1 MTSDRS
7 VTTPHLNVGFWG
19 SAPQAGVRHP
29 APILHTRAMRFP
41 HRTQGATLIVS
52 VLFVMLILAVIM
64 AVTAQVTL
72 STRRS
77 SADQQRILA
86 ARYAAESGVAQ
97 VQSRL
102 RAMKSLLD
110 ASSIAP
116 TVGDPVV
123 EARIRDLCGVSVLPA
138 PTAAGAVVCTFPDT
152 GLSGNAARVGIFDLA
167 VSADDFADQGF
178 RRTTATDRAR
188 FWMTMFSGQAAT
200 EYSGTGGDGSTYR
213 VAYGLTPT
221 ELRRY
226 AESEYR
232 LYFTVPSVTAHGI
245 TPLATQ
251 RLQVRASGGSSVSTY
266 LRIGRGSFAR
276 YALFT
281 NHHFQSAGAEA
292 DGQRINFTG
301 RTLFSGPVHTNQ
313 HFLFEGNPDPA
324 GQPVFWGPV
333 TSAGCPT
340 GGIGP
345 VTAPD
350 GTVGE
355 GCTVTAQAGAF
366 FDSTAQTFVG
376 QDAMTPSPDAPVS
389 GDNAPQF
396 NNTVTWNSDY
406 EPLPTSNQYQN
417 AAAIQGGLHLSGD
430 VTELQLYRDII
441 AGQEVQRIT
450 YTQGGTTVNLSYGP
464 GGALRR
470 LDPSGTWV
478 AALRDPDGS
487 IGSTGTPATFNG
499 VISVEGGRIQNLN
512 GGPNAAQPL
521 PAGASIASFAGV
533 TVAASG
539 DVDITSSLRYTEPPC
554 SGENTGAAPA
564 PCDNLA
570 ARNILGVYS
579 SQGDVNL
586 ISPRS
591 CPGGDGTCPSL
602 GEDPE
607 INAVLMASQGAV
619 QVRGFDQGAP
629 LGRVK
634 LIGGVIENY
643 YGAFGRFNDSGPTN
657 GYGRNFIYDQRTA
670 DGFAPPFFAAQ
681 RDWQIELFTVAA
693 DGTSAKLDADD
704 GRGIRL
710 QGDAVA
716 VGGDTP

>member
-1 MTSDRS
+1 
-7 VTTPHLNVGFWG
+7 
-19 SAPQAGVRHP
+19 
-29 APILHTRAMRFP
+29 MRFP

-97 VQSRL
+97 VQARL

-110 ASSIAP
+110 ASSIPP
-116 TVGDPVV
+116 TVGNSVV
-123 EARIRDLCGVSVLPA
+123 ETRIRDLCGVSVLPA
-138 PTAAGAVVCTFPDT
+138 ATPDGAVVCTFPDT
-152 GLSGNAARVGIFDLA
+152 GLSGNAARVGVFDLA
-167 VSADDFADQGF
+167 VTADDFAGQGF
-178 RRTTATDRAR
+178 QKTAAADRAR
-188 FWMTMFSGQAAT
+188 FWMTMFSGRNAA

-213 VAYGLTPT
+213 AMYGLIPT
-221 ELRRY
+221 ELRRH
-226 AESEYR
+226 AESDYR
-232 LYFTVPSVTAHGI
+232 LYFTVPSLTAHGI

-251 RLQVRASGGSSVSTY
+251 RLQARATGGTSVSTY
-266 LRIGRGSFAR
+266 LRIGRGSFAK

-281 NHHFQSAGAEA
+281 NHHFQSADAEVG
-292 DGQRINFTG
+292 GQRINFTG

-313 HFLFEGNPDPA
+313 HFLFEGNADPD
-324 GQPVFWGPV
+324 GQPVFWGSV
-333 TSAGCPT
+333 TSAGCPS

-350 GTVGE
+350 GTMGD
-355 GCTVTAQAGAF
+355 GCTVTRQPGAF

-376 QDAMTPSPDAPVS
+376 RDAMTPSPAAPEV

-396 NNTVTWNSDY
+396 NNTVQWDAAY
-406 EPLPTSNQYQN
+406 VRLPTNNQDQN
-417 AAAIQGGLHLSGD
+417 TAAIQGGLHLSGD

-450 YTQGGTTVNLSYGP
+450 YTRGSTTVNLSYGP
-464 GGALRR
+464 SGVLQL
-470 LDPSGTWV
+470 LDLSGTWV
-478 AALRDPDGS
+478 PALRDADGS
-487 IGSTGTPATFNG
+487 IGATGTPATFNG
-499 VISVEGGRIQNLN
+499 VISVEGGSVQNLN

-533 TVAASG
+533 TVAASE
-539 DVDITSSLRYTEPPC
+539 DVNITSSLRYTEPPC
-554 SGENTGAAPA
+554 SGENTGTAPA
-564 PCDNLA
+564 PCGNLTA
-570 ARNILGVYS
+570 KNILGVYS
-579 SQGDVNL
+579 GQGDVNL

-591 CPGGDGTCPSL
+591 CPGGNGTCPSL
-602 GEDPE
+602 GDDPE

-619 QVRGFDQGAP
+619 QVVGYDQGAP

-670 DGFAPPFFAAQ
+670 DGFAPPFFPTQ
-681 RDWQIELFTVAA
+681 EDWKIEMFTVAA
-693 DGTSAKLDADD
+693 DGKTTKLDADD

-710 QGDAVA
+710 QGDSVA
-716 VGGDTP
+716 VGGDAP